1 MLRRVM
7 ASEAPI
13 LRPARVLLGWLSDKQ
28 ARGVLKSH
36 RPDVEL
42 TEEQRRAV
50 VAARAAVAAR
60 QKFPPISPIVAPLS
74 P

>member
-1 MLRRVM
+1 MSRRDQRAMLRRVM

-13 LRPARVLLGWLSDKQ
+13 LRPARVLLGWLADKQ
-28 ARGVLKSH
+28 ARGVLTSH

-60 QKFPPISPIVAPLS
+60 QKLQPL
-74 P
+74 